1 VKGVAKGV
9 ARNRQSILHVDL
21 DPFFVSV
28 ERSLD
33 FSLKGR
39 PVIVGGEGSLGRVAA
54 ASLEAQQHGVR
65 AGQGLAQARRL
76 CPEAVFRSGDLETYA
91 RISDEVTSL
100 LLSTSRRVERPSS
113 DEAYVDLTPESATAS
128 NPVPAAEALKE
139 QIQRRLGLD
148 ASLGLASSRIAARVA
163 SRGARPRGLLI
174 VIPGYED
181 SFVSRQPV
189 SVLPGIAPQQEAA
202 LLKAG
207 LLTLGDL
214 ANADEAV
221 LASAVGSAVAG
232 SLRQAALGLDEAPI
246 ALAAPPSW
254 VQEDTPI
261 RDRRS
266 DRLALETILKE
277 LARRAFRR
285 LRPFGMGAGLL
296 SVEVRRAERTLRH
309 SEAFEVEPLREEGA
323 PDATV
328 QLAASL
334 LDPPS
339 AVLGLSVRLGR
350 LALPGRQAPLFP
362 GLFPGMTGA
371 SRG

>member
-1 VKGVAKGV
+1 VKGVARGR
-9 ARNRQSILHVDL
+9 RNILHLDL

-33 FSLKGR
+33 PLLRGR

-54 ASLEAQQHGVR
+54 ASLEAQERGVR
-65 AGQGLAQARRL
+65 AGQSLAQARRL
-76 CPEAVFRSGDLETYA
+76 CPEAVFRPGDLETYA

-100 LLSTSRRVERPSS
+100 LFSASRRVERPSS
-113 DEAYVDLTPESATAS
+113 DEAYVDLTPDSPTAP

-174 VIPGYED
+174 VIPGYEG
-181 SFVSRQPV
+181 SFLSRQPV
-189 SVLPGIAPQQEAA
+189 SVLADLPPHQEAA

-207 LLTLGDL
+207 LATLGDL
-214 ANADEAV
+214 ASAGESTV
-221 LASAVGSAVAG
+221 ASAVGMAAAG
-232 SLRQAALGLDEAPI
+232 ALRQAALGLEEAPI

-254 VQEDTPI
+254 IEEDTTI
-261 RDRRS
+261 RDRCS
-266 DRLALETILKE
+266 DRLALEAALKD

-285 LRPFGMGAGLL
+285 LRPFGLGAGLL
-296 SVEVRRAERTLRH
+296 SVEVRRAERTLRQ
-309 SEAFEVEPLREEGA
+309 SEAFDAEPLREEGA
-323 PDATV
+323 PDAAV
-328 QLAASL
+328 RLAASL
-334 LDPPS
+334 MDPPS
-339 AVLGLSVRLGR
+339 AVLGFSVRLGR
-350 LALPGRQAPLFP
+350 LAHPGRQAPLFP
-362 GLFPGMTGA
+362 GLFPGMMGA